1 MKTTF
6 ARIALQVG
14 KVDLRHIQLALAAFA
29 FAMFIINGAPVDDP
43 GGSR

>member
-1 MKTTF
+1 MKNAF
-6 ARIALQVG
+6 ARMAVQMSKI
-14 KVDLRHIQLALAAFA
+14 DPRYIQMALAAFA